1 MKKIFSIA
9 TFVILITGLLAGIY
23 YSTQKTGFELR
34 KKASEISGSQFILK
48 GPSSV
53 KLGEQFSVDI
63 VLDTSTDPKYTV
75 SAADAV
81 VSYSSTSSTSEC
93 NGRELVCKAFDSR
106 PDFCL
111 KGTLVYDK
119 PSTPCECAPPP
130 RCVTDKE
137 LAEESK
143 QISNEK
149 MIAKMYNFS
158 LLSVIPGKIFDSYP
172 SIPKISER
180 RPMPAETANGI
191 SQELNQKPSPDGGPL
206 PETNPQRIANSFTI
220 SGIKNYSTTD
230 KGSFNGFSGS
240 GVFATLTFI
249 AGQSGTITVELG
261 YSGQDATNDSNINGF
276 LKDSPVS
283 LQTPVER
290 LLSAPQALT
299 IKIEKEQIIISPAT
313 TPPTTTP
320 FPTISCGGFAGIQCP
335 NGMECVYPSEN
346 SDSLKKVGMPD
357 QMGTCVTQTTPTK
370 DPMPTST
377 LIPSPS
383 PTPRPITGTVNAFV
397 EFEGYTRGP
406 LEVSLYGISN
416 RRMTIQRSGELVDPN
431 NRQPIEAIQPVPVLL
446 GKGTTNPDGS
456 VRITVEKEFLGM
468 PYYLFV
474 ETPLHLRKYQISN
487 PKPIVM
493 VPDCSGEICTMEIK
507 NEVRF
512 GELVAGDINGDTYGK
527 KDQIINS
534 FDVSVLYTQW
544 SGADETTGSGFSEIN
559 NKPAGNGDLNRDG
572 VVNTRDLAIILRNYN
587 KRGETEPISSVP
599 ISIWDR
605 YKEGMIEQPTY
616 VTSTR
621 ADAPR

>member
-180 RPMPAETANGI
+180 RPMSAETANGI
-191 SQELNQKPSPDGGPL
+191 SQKLENIPVGLL
-206 PETNPQRIANSFTI
+206 PETNPQRIASPFTI
-220 SGIKNYSTTD
+220 SGIKNYSVTD

-249 AGQSGTITVELG
+249 AGQSGILTVQLG

-283 LQTPVER
+283 LQIPVER

-320 FPTISCGGFAGIQCP
+320 SPTISCGGFAGIQCP

-346 SDSLKKVGMPD
+346 LDSLKKVGMPD
-357 QMGTCVTQTTPTK
+357 QMGTCVTAGGVPSPTPT
-370 DPMPTST
+370 
-377 LIPSPS
+377 PS
-383 PTPRPITGTVNAFV
+383 PTPRPTGTVNAHV
-397 EFEGYTRGP
+397 EFEGYTHGP
-406 LEVSLYGISN
+406 VEVSLYGIPDQQ
-416 RRMTIQRSGELVDPN
+416 MTIQRPGELVNPN
-431 NRQPIEAIQPVPVLL
+431 NRQPVQVLL